1 MFTTIVFVLGIIVGW
16 IVNDYI
22 DDIKGFFKKLF

>member
-1 MFTTIVFVLGIIVGW
+1 MFTTIVFVLGFIVGC
-16 IVNDYI
+16 IINDYI

>member
-1 MFTTIVFVLGIIVGW
+1 MFTTIVFVLGFVAGW

-22 DDIKGFFKKLF
+22 DDIKGFLSKLF

>member
-1 MFTTIVFVLGIIVGW
+1 MFTTIVFVLGFVVGW

-22 DDIKGFFKKLF
+22 DDIKSFAKNLF